1 MSSSSY
7 SVIAERWNVSQLSER
22 LGLRYPIIQAPMA
35 SATTPALA
43 GAVSNAGA
51 LGSLGLAFHSA
62 NAVRADC
69 RSVREATNGS
79 FNINF
84 FVHQEPV
91 PDAARDQ
98 HARAVLAPYFRE
110 FDLAEVPAAVASAPP
125 FNAAVLEAVLEAK
138 PPVVSFHFGL
148 PADDLFIPLRD
159 AGIFTMSS
167 ATNVTEARVLESRG
181 VDAVI
186 AQGFEAGGHRG
197 TFEEPYTAGEI
208 GTLSLVPQVVDAV
221 TIPVIAAGGIAD
233 GRGIAAAFALGADG
247 VQMGTAF
254 LSCPESAADERYK
267 AVLNQASADQVRLTR
282 AFSGRPARGIE
293 NRYMREMRV
302 FEESAPDF
310 PILNTLTGPLRKASA
325 KVGSTEFMSLWA
337 GQSVSLSRSLPA
349 ADLIEQLVKETEETL
364 RRLGGKSANA

>member
-1 MSSSSY
+1 
-7 SVIAERWNVSQLSER
+7 
-22 LGLRYPIIQAPMA
+22 MA

-98 HARAVLAPYFRE
+98 HARSVLAPYFRE

-125 FNAAVLEAVLEAK
+125 FNEAVLEAVLEAK

-159 AGIFTMSS
+159 AGIFTMST

-197 TFEEPYTAGEI
+197 TFEEPYTCLLY
-208 GTLSLVPQVVDAV
+208 TSPSPRD
-221 TIPVIAAGGIAD
+221 
-233 GRGIAAAFALGADG
+233 
-247 VQMGTAF
+247 
-254 LSCPESAADERYK
+254 
-267 AVLNQASADQVRLTR
+267 
-282 AFSGRPARGIE
+282 
-293 NRYMREMRV
+293 
-302 FEESAPDF
+302 
-310 PILNTLTGPLRKASA
+310 
-325 KVGSTEFMSLWA
+325 
-337 GQSVSLSRSLPA
+337 
-349 ADLIEQLVKETEETL
+349 
-364 RRLGGKSANA
+364 